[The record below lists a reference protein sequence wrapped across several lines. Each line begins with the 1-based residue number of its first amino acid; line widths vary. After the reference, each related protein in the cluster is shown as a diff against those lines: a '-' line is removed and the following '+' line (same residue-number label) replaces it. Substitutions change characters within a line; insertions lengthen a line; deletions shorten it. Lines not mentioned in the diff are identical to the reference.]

1 MRLFRGA
8 TMNTHVLDRPVEI
21 LLVEDNP
28 GDVRLTQEAFRE
40 AKLWNRLQVVDNGMN
55 ALAYLRQEGQFSS
68 AKRPDL
74 VLLDLNLPGMD
85 GKKVLTEIKSDN
97 DLKKIPVLILTSSAA
112 EEDINKTYEC
122 YANCYLQKPSDLDQ
136 FINIIKIIKD
146 FWFSIAKLPTQ

>member
-1 MRLFRGA
+1 
-8 TMNTHVLDRPVEI
+8 MNTHVLDRPVEI

-97 DLKKIPVLILTSSAA
+97 DLKKIPVLILTSSDA